1 MSAFVASV
9 PIDQPN
15 LSLRDLRLYGFVA
28 VFSAGNLLL
37 PMAVHTL
44 PQGGLIFLPIFFF
57 TLVAAYRFGLA
68 AGVMTALASPLL
80 NNALTGMPPTDLLL
94 GVVARSLLV
103 AVFAAV
109 LASKTG
115 RLSPWWLLLAAA
127 GMQLGGFVVGILQGS
142 SVAAA
147 LDMLRLGIPGVLIM
161 AFGGYFVLRLL
172 ARSGIGAGR
181 NHGTPDA
188 R

>member
-1 MSAFVASV
+1 VSAFVSSV
-9 PIDQPN
+9 PIEQQN

-57 TLVAAYRFGLA
+57 TLVAAYRFGLT
-68 AGVMTALASPLL
+68 AGVMTALVSPLL
-80 NNALTGMPPTDLLL
+80 NNALTGMPPTNLLL

-109 LASKTG
+109 LARKTG
-115 RLSPWWLLLAAA
+115 RLSPLWLLLAAA
-127 GMQLGGFVVGILQGS
+127 GMQLGGFAVDILQGGT
-142 SVAAA
+142 VAAG
-147 LDMLRLGIPGVLIM
+147 LDVLRLGMPGVLIM
-161 AFGGYFVLRLL
+161 AFGGYLVLRLL
-172 ARSGIGAGR
+172 DRSGIGAGR
-181 NHGTPDA
+181 AHETQDA

>member
-1 MSAFVASV
+1 MSAFVSSV
-9 PIDQPN
+9 PLEQPT

-28 VFSAGNLLL
+28 VFSVGNLVL

-80 NNALTGMPPTDLLL
+80 NHFVTGMPPTDVLL
-94 GVVARSLLV
+94 GVVVRSLLV
-103 AVFAAV
+103 AVFAAG
-109 LASKTG
+109 LARRTG
-115 RLSPWWLLLAAA
+115 RLSPWWLLLAAVV
-127 GMQLGGFVVGILQGS
+127 MQLGGFVVDLGLGGS
-142 SVAAA
+142 VPAGLAV
-147 LDMLRLGIPGVLIM
+147 LRLGIPGVLIM

-181 NHGTPDA
+181 ANVAPEA

>member
-1 MSAFVASV
+1 VSAFVSSV
-9 PIDQPN
+9 PIEQPA
-15 LSLRDLRLYGFVA
+15 LSLRDVRLYGFVA

-80 NNALTGMPPTDLLL
+80 NHFVTGMPPTDVLL

-109 LASKTG
+109 LARRTG
-115 RLSPWWLLLAAA
+115 RLSPWALLLAAVV
-127 GMQLGGFVVGILQGS
+127 MQLGGFVVDLVLGGS
-142 SVAAA
+142 VPAG
-147 LDMLRLGIPGVLIM
+147 LDVLRLGIPGVLIM

-172 ARSGIGAGR
+172 ALSGIGVGR
-181 NHGTPDA
+181 AHGTTDA